1 MPTCNMTV
9 KAWRCMAVAPHFLA
23 SRTALEVLKEG
34 GDAIEA
40 MVAAAATIAMVY
52 PHMTGLGGDA
62 FWLIHEPGQEPVGI
76 DACGGAA
83 GCLDPSFYA
92 ERGLDA
98 IPQRGPLA
106 ANTVAG
112 TVSGWERALALSR
125 QRWGGR
131 MPLSRLFADAI
142 HYGER
147 GVPVTASQMRST
159 CAKLPELEAQ
169 PGFRECFLV
178 DGEPP
183 AEGSLFFQPKMAAT
197 LRHLSRAGLDDFYR
211 GELAQTI
218 AADLAACGSPLALS
232 DLNGYQAELRQPLAL
247 AHSLGTLYNLP
258 PPTQGVV
265 SLMILGILDRLGL
278 GEMEPGS
285 ADYVHCVVE
294 ATKQAFKV
302 RDAHIT
308 DPRYMRIDAQ
318 DCLQAD
324 FLEPLAG
331 AINLDKALPW
341 GKGRGP
347 GDTVWMGVVDSQGRA
362 VSFIQSIYHE
372 FGSGVVLGQTGLC
385 WQNRGC
391 GFSLDENALNGLKPG
406 RKPFHTLNP
415 ALARLNDGR
424 VMVYGTMGGDG
435 QPQTQAAVFTRV
447 MVYGQSLQQAVSAPR
462 WLLGRTWGQPSDTLK
477 LEARFSGEIV
487 ESLRRRGHEIEMLQE
502 FDEAVGHAGAIVRYP
517 DGALEGA
524 SDPRSD
530 GGVAGF

>member
-1 MPTCNMTV
+1 MINTV
-9 KAWRCMAVAPHFLA
+9 KAGGAMAVAPHFLA
-23 SRTALEVLKEG
+23 ARTAHDVLREG
-34 GDAIEA
+34 GNAIEA

-76 DACGGAA
+76 DASGTAAA
-83 GCLDPSFYA
+83 GLTPSFYV
-92 ERGLDA
+92 ERGFDA
-98 IPQRGPLA
+98 IPVRGPLA

-112 TVSGWERALALSR
+112 TVSGWERALRLSK

-142 HYGER
+142 QHGEQ
-147 GVPVTASQMRST
+147 GVPVTGSQMRST
-159 CAKLPELEAQ
+159 RTKQAELEIQ
-169 PGFRECFLV
+169 PGFRAHFLI
-178 DGEPP
+178 DGRAPE
-183 AEGSLFFQPKMAAT
+183 EGELFFQPKLAAT
-197 LRHLSRAGLDDFYR
+197 LRHLSRSGLDDFYR

-218 AADLAACGSPLALS
+218 AADLAACGSPLALG
-232 DLNGYQAELRQPLAL
+232 DLNGYRAELIRPLVL

-265 SLMILGILDRLGL
+265 SLMILGILERLGL
-278 GEMEPGS
+278 SGMEPDS
-285 ADYVHCVVE
+285 ADYVHSVVE

-302 RDAHIT
+302 RDSHIT
-308 DPRYMRIDAQ
+308 DPRYMCIDAQ
-318 DCLQAD
+318 ACLTPG
-324 FLEPLAG
+324 FLEPLAN
-331 AINLDKALPW
+331 AIDMDQALPW
-341 GKGRGP
+341 GKGHGP
-347 GDTVWMGVVDSQGRA
+347 GDTVWMGVVDNRGRA

-372 FGSGVVLGQTGLC
+372 FGSGVVLEQTGLN

-391 GFSLDENALNGLKPG
+391 GFSLAENALNELKSG

-415 ALARLNDGR
+415 ALARLHDGR

-435 QPQTQAAVFTRV
+435 QPQTQAALFTRAI
-447 MVYGQSLQQAVSAPR
+447 VYGQSLQQAVNAPR

-487 ESLRRRGHEIEMLQE
+487 ESLRRRGHEIEMLQA

-517 DGALEGA
+517 DGMLEGA